1 MFLDLNE
8 FQISHR
14 KLAAFS
20 WIAGL
25 WLGRT
30 RATGPFRLKLCL
42 KNSGSFS
49 EIVRA
54 VFHFFVRKPERW
66 AICSQPNLASSIDA
80 HTGGNLS
87 DGKIN
92 LPNTQDRDTP
102 FGEEEQVLAIQ
113 NQRPSKNEA
122 GLKLDLTLFAKGIS
136 QRRAQPSYARLA
148 LLPPE
153 RKTIG

>member
-1 MFLDLNE
+1 VVGKNT
-8 FQISHR
+8 R
-14 KLAAFS
+14 NGTFS
-20 WIAGL
+20 IE
-25 WLGRT
+25 T
-30 RATGPFRLKLCL
+30 VPED
-42 KNSGSFS
+42 SGSFS

-66 AICSQPNLASSIDA
+66 AICSQPNLACSIDA
-80 HTGGNLS
+80 HAGGNLS

-92 LPNTQDRDTP
+92 LPNTQDRDNP
-102 FGEEEQVLAIQ
+102 FGEEAQILVIQ